1 MAAVWRRQQRAPGR
15 CGGPGGCCCYGHGG
29 EEAAGRWRRWPGL
42 ACEDSDCLL
51 ALLAAQATTAATIIL
66 SGDWRLRRLRQWARP
81 ARVEPAEAS
90 TQAGLQRSSQD
101 RPVRRVPGEASSA
114 QGACGSL
121 SAVNCSDGSSCAAC
135 RSSVT
140 GRELSAT
147 LPSGGVS
154 HSASYSS
161 IVVRCRLH
169 LAASSSAA
177 GNRIV
182 GRLGAC
188 SLAAC
193 RLAAGVTGC
202 SVVGRPAACRLSTDC
217 CVVSC
222 RVVCC

>member
-15 CGGPGGCCCYGHGG
+15 CGGGGCCCYGHGG

-66 SGDWRLRRLRQWARP
+66 SGDGDDPGSAHGP
-81 ARVEPAEAS
+81 AREEPAEAS
-90 TQAGLQRSSQD
+90 THAGLRRSSQD
-101 RPVRRVPGEASSA
+101 RRNRSEASSA
-114 QGACGSL
+114 QGACGS
-121 SAVNCSDGSSCAAC
+121 AVSCSDGSSCAAC
-135 RSSVT
+135 RRSVT

-161 IVVRCRLH
+161 IVVRCCLH

-182 GRLGAC
+182 SRLGAC

-193 RLAAGVTGC
+193 HLAAGVTGC

-217 CVVSC
+217 CVVCC